1 MTICSSSLTAAEK
14 RRCGG
19 AVESDEHATSYPERR
34 TMPTEVTDDNETLM
48 QFLYRAPVGLLQASI
63 SGEVEMLNP
72 MSSRLLMPLAAGG
85 HFDTLFDVIEPLL
98 PRLRQ
103 TVAEFS
109 QESGVIYDAVR
120 LHPGIA
126 LEQAEIAQVLSV
138 SIMKVDAERLMV
150 MLADVT
156 LESKREQEAIARQLE
171 HAAQVDALT
180 RMPNRAAICQ
190 RLEEMIGRNQ
200 SGPCHGAVLF
210 LNCDRFRQINDA
222 LGHTV
227 GDQVLGMMADR
238 LRAALRQS
246 DLVRFPAQAQ
256 APMAGRIGSDEFVVL
271 LERIRRLEDVGQIAA
286 RLLAQLAVPYQVDD
300 QQITCHARI
309 GAAMLHA
316 GSDNAD
322 TVLQDASIAM
332 VNAKRAG
339 GARSVFFEPV
349 MRGQAELR
357 SSLEADLRRALA
369 EKELFVVYQPVVG
382 LQADGGID
390 RCVGVE
396 ALVRWRHPGRGV
408 VGPAEFIG
416 IAEECGLIGALGD
429 YVLAAACEDFMRWQA
444 RLGMRAPRSLAV
456 NLSRAQVAESGWTA
470 TVRDILLA
478 SGMPPQALQLEV
490 TESLAAQDAA
500 VQRHLHEL
508 KALGVKLALDDFGT
522 GYSSLACL
530 HLLPVDTVKIDRSFV
545 SQADTSAHHRVLIE
559 ATVRVAHSLG
569 MDTVAEGI
577 ETGTQASVLRLLGSD
592 KGQGFLFSRPLAA
605 ADLERWLLA
614 DHDWPVDVQR
624 LA

>member
-1 MTICSSSLTAAEK
+1 
-14 RRCGG
+14 
-19 AVESDEHATSYPERR
+19 
-34 TMPTEVTDDNETLM
+34 MPTEVTDDNETLM

-85 HFDTLFDVIEPLL
+85 HFDNLFDVIEPLL

-126 LEQAEIAQVLSV
+126 LEQAEMAQVLSV

-271 LERIRRLEDVGQIAA
+271 LERIRRLEDVRQIAA

-300 QQITCHARI
+300 QQITCHASI

-349 MRGQAELR
+349 MRGQAERR

-408 VGPAEFIG
+408 VGPVEFIG

-444 RLGMRAPRSLAV
+444 RLGKRAPRSLAV